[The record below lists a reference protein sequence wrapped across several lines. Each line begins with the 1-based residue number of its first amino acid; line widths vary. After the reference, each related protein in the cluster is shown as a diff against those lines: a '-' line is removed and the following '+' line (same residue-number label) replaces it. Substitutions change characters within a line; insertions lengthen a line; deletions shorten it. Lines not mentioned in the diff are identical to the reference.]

1 MTPSGPLTAKW
12 RCLTVVEGSECRDR
26 RRGGAHLLLLP
37 RTRPVALWPGA
48 VVGSEQRPSDRAPA
62 RSIAVEAD
70 AGAADRAGPVA
81 LRNGA
86 FGHFSDFGG
95 VPWSTPAG
103 LEGGQGAAER
113 PTVTPSGPLTA
124 KWRCLTVVKGP
135 NAEIAGAAVLILL
148 LLPRSRPAA
157 LWPGAVVGS
166 EQRPN
171 DRAPARSIG
180 VEADAGAADRAGP
193 AALRNGVD
201 GHFFG
206 FRGVPW
212 STPAGLEGPLGAAER
227 ATVTP
232 SGPLTA
238 RRP

>member
-1 MTPSGPLTAKW
+1 M
-12 RCLTVVEGSECRDR
+12 
-26 RRGGAHLLLLP
+26 
-37 RTRPVALWPGA
+37 
-48 VVGSEQRPSDRAPA
+48 
-62 RSIAVEAD
+62 
-70 AGAADRAGPVA
+70 
-81 LRNGA
+81 
-86 FGHFSDFGG
+86 
-95 VPWSTPAG
+95 PWSTPAG
-103 LEGGQGAAER
+103 LEGAQRAAER
-113 PTVTPSGPLTA
+113 PALTPSGPLTA

-135 NAEIAGAAVLILL
+135 NAEIADAAVLILL
-148 LLPRSRPAA
+148 LLPRSRPVA

-171 DRAPARSIG
+171 DRAPARSIA
-180 VEADAGAADRAGP
+180 VEADAGAAERAGP

-238 RRP
+238 RRRCLPVVEGVRVPRSPARRCCCCRCYRELPAGTRSAAARQQRSDPPRSRRRAGR